1 VRSPKASVA
10 RRAFVAQFTLTLSL
24 IAACTGDAPA
34 PTEPG
39 GPVPTPSVVDVAYC
53 RGAEPAWVAFQD
65 GDGAWTRSQPTASG
79 AYTIFHHDFASNRGG
94 LATAVQFAS
103 GLTSLTIRY
112 GVPAELET
120 FSDTSFG
127 QCSSEALT
135 RASGTV
141 AGLDTNDVA
150 LVSSGFAVR
159 DFVFPETGG
168 EFELRGLLAGPQ
180 EILVMRGTRVNG
192 LTPVTGMIL
201 RRIPSLAEGATIPA
215 FDFRSA
221 EVFQPEVHTV
231 TFAGLAGEGI
241 TAFTGLRTAH
251 SDNVVTFLTGAAN
264 ATTRPFYSIPESRL
278 EPGDLQRVGA
288 STAPVANVIRSSA
301 VYFRSPADRTLTFG
315 AVPVAPVLT
324 VVASTPT
331 LRLRAFFA
339 AQADYDRFAAINFQ
353 QGQNTLV
360 SVSMTRAYSELA
372 AAGYDLVVPELSA
385 VQGFDARWAL
395 REGSTVLWT
404 SSRIGGTLGLGP
416 NAVPV
421 DGATMRGA
429 SDAGFITP

>member
-1 VRSPKASVA
+1 MHSPKSGVA
-10 RRAFVAQFTLTLSL
+10 RRTFVAQFALLVSL
-24 IAACTGDAPA
+24 VSACSSDAPA

-39 GPVPTPSVVDVAYC
+39 GPPPTPSAVDVAYC

-65 GDGAWTRSQPTASG
+65 GDGAWTRSQPIASG
-79 AYTIFHHDFASNRGG
+79 AYTTFHHDFASNRGG

-112 GVPAELET
+112 GAPAELET

-127 QCSSEALT
+127 QCSSEALS

-150 LVSSGFAVR
+150 LISTGYAVR
-159 DFVFPETGG
+159 DLAYPEAGG
-168 EFELRGLLAGPQ
+168 DFELRGLLAGPQ
-180 EILVMRGTRVNG
+180 EILVTRGTRVNG

-201 RRIPSLAEGATIPA
+201 RRIPTLAEGATIPV

-251 SDNVVTFLTGAAN
+251 SDNVVTFLTGAAG

-288 STAPVANVIRSSA
+288 STAPVANVIRSAS
-301 VYFRSPADRTLTFG
+301 VYFRSPADRTLAFG
-315 AVPVAPVLT
+315 AVPIAPVLS
-324 VVASTPT
+324 VVGTAPT
-331 LRLRAFFA
+331 LRLRAHFA

-360 SVSMTRAYSELA
+360 SLSMTRAYAELA
-372 AAGYDLVVPELSA
+372 ADGYDLVVPELSA

-395 REGSTVLWT
+395 RQAGAMLWT

-416 NAVPV
+416 NAVPT